1 MLSNVIK
8 SYLLNVVSL
17 LCVGWFLYD
26 FLSLNIQFS
35 EVMTDPK
42 PPWEITMSIGSFASL
57 IVLLIVSFF
66 YYRARKKTKNVSPL
80 LFPFEF
86 AEEDEREKMITAEAC
101 KKAFVFLLFS
111 IPIGAILIAFYPLL
125 PNSFS
130 FYPIAVL
137 LLLSLV
143 QLTVYYVSISKIY
156 R

>member
-35 EVMTDPK
+35 EVMTDPE

-86 AEEDEREKMITAEAC
+86 ALSCPSCAFAGWKVAVGKESINARNTAG
-101 KKAFVFLLFS
+101 KTPGKT
-111 IPIGAILIAFYPLL
+111 PGK
-125 PNSFS
+125 
-130 FYPIAVL
+130 
-137 LLLSLV
+137 
-143 QLTVYYVSISKIY
+143 T
-156 R
+156 

>member
-1 MLSNVIK
+1 
-8 SYLLNVVSL
+8 
-17 LCVGWFLYD
+17 VGWFLYD
-26 FLSLNIQFS
+26 FLNLNVQFS
-35 EVMTDPK
+35 EIMKHPE
-42 PPWEITMSIGSFASL
+42 PPWEATMSIGSFASC

-66 YYRARKKTKNVSPL
+66 YYCVRKKTKNVSLL

-86 AEEDEREKMITAEAC
+86 AEDDEREKMMTAEAC

-111 IPIGAILIAFYPLL
+111 IPIDAILMAFYPLL